1 MGGQTGQRAQA
12 STGSLY
18 VGRHN
23 PLKKII
29 VISFTVTMCINIL
42 YRYYLNMHQ
51 QISNFTGQTN
61 NIKHQISKIKD
72 RNGIMEEDAIIE
84 RWY

>member
-1 MGGQTGQRAQA
+1 
-12 STGSLY
+12 
-18 VGRHN
+18 
-23 PLKKII
+23 
-29 VISFTVTMCINIL
+29 MCINIL